1 METRLVLV
9 CARMQPEDVVEPVH
23 AIQQDHFDVPDE
35 QCTAPKVQW
44 GPRGAFPDHTALLL
58 ADRGASAQGP
68 YTLNPFSLHFLC
80 IGVNLLIHV
89 VEGAFMF
96 TVLAFLDSGTLMTL
110 RNTLAEKAQILRAEF
125 DSDIQQESQKAPR
138 LAKVAGLEQHALV
151 VCDVWRTCAK
161 NAVPELKAI
170 NLSLRQGECFGLLGA
185 HNARKTVLLEV
196 LSGLATHSA
205 GDAYS
210 QKFVLSQGPRKWQSQ
225 IGYCPQQDCLLS
237 NLTVQDHLV
246 LFARLR
252 GLPGGRL
259 RDYVNNMLKTF
270 RLQEK
275 GRECPRDMSLSDKR
289 KLSLAIALTG
299 TPSLVFLDEP
309 LQGVDAVTHQR
320 LYQVIQH
327 LCKKSKTTFLYAS
340 TGMRQLELMCKRL
353 AIIVDGHLQCI
364 GTIDHLREK
373 FGQGMTVKIQLSG
386 PEKERVLEVQPV
398 MTALFPDSR
407 LIYYHRGLLSFE
419 MYEKRPWSEVFSSIS
434 LLLQGFRCDYVLVSE
449 TMLEDIYLAFSKSY
463 YHGTTNRPRSVF

>member
-58 ADRGASAQGP
+58 AATQAVTMHAKGNLAYLLLSMLPPFGLTSGLVKLLHLDRENQFCDAFSDAAHGGPNTLQQACSATVAERKPLDYSAIDICCQNRGASAQGP

-110 RNTLAEKAQILRAEF
+110 RNTLAE
-125 DSDIQQESQKAPR
+125 
-138 LAKVAGLEQHALV
+138 
-151 VCDVWRTCAK
+151 
-161 NAVPELKAI
+161 
-170 NLSLRQGECFGLLGA
+170 
-185 HNARKTVLLEV
+185 
-196 LSGLATHSA
+196 
-205 GDAYS
+205 
-210 QKFVLSQGPRKWQSQ
+210 KWQSQ